1 MRVRALRF
9 FLFLCFFFFAPGC
22 WDQRVIERMEFI
34 ATAGVD
40 ARPGGRIL
48 LGVITPAVGEGEGK
62 PKPHLYF
69 TEVDCL
75 RQGRERLRL
84 QASGELEAGKMEQIF
99 FGEEM
104 ARRGIV
110 DYLDILTR
118 DPFNPVQAH
127 LAVVKGT
134 AEDFL
139 RQATRWQHLPFCG
152 LYLDR
157 LLDYG
162 AAAGSVPRTD
172 ITRFYVAYYA
182 PGIDP
187 IAPLV
192 RATPS
197 RALLCGTA
205 LFRDDRLV
213 GELNGDETFLL
224 LALCGKARSHSQTFP
239 IPADLRKEKKALAVR
254 FVKAGRKM
262 ELHLWSGRP
271 KVSFTLSFT
280 GMLMEFR
287 AGRPLQ
293 PEELRRLEGFI
304 ACALAK
310 EAKKLWATL
319 RALDVDPLGIGNLIR
334 AYYHEFWE
342 RHDWRRVFPQ
352 FEAEFRVKVDL
363 VNSGAIR

>member
-1 MRVRALRF
+1 MRTRF
-9 FLFLCFFFFAPGC
+9 FRLLFLLCFSLFVTGC

-48 LGVITPAVGEGEGK
+48 LGVITPAVEQGGK
-62 PKPHLYF
+62 PKPHLYL

-84 QASGELEAGKMEQIF
+84 QSSGELEAGKMEQIF

-110 DYLDILTR
+110 DYLDILAR
-118 DPFNPVQAH
+118 DAFNPVQAH

-134 AEDFL
+134 AEGFL
-139 RQATRWQHLPFCG
+139 RQAIRWQHVPFCS
-152 LYLDR
+152 LYLDH

-162 AAAGSVPRTD
+162 TATGNIPRTG

-182 PGIDP
+182 PGLDP
-187 IAPLV
+187 IAPLL

-213 GELNGDETFLL
+213 GELDVDATFLL
-224 LALCGKARSHSQTFP
+224 LALGGKARSHTQTFLLP
-239 IPADLRKEKKALAVR
+239 KDLRKEKKALAVR
-254 FVKAGRKM
+254 FVKTGRKM
-262 ELHLWSGRP
+262 EIRLPSGRP
-271 KVSFTLSFT
+271 KIFFRLSFT

-304 ACALAK
+304 ACALEK

-319 RALDVDPLGIGNLIR
+319 RALNVDPLGIGNLIR

-352 FEAEFRVKVDL
+352 VEAEFRVKVDL
-363 VNSGAIR
+363 VNYGAIR